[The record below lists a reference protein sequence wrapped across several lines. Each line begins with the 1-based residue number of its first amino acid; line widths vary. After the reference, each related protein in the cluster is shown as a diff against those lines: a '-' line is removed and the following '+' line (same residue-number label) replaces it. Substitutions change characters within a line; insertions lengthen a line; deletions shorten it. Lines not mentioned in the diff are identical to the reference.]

1 MEKNEITHTAPHKWL
16 QPVILL
22 TGTLVFFLLFFADK
36 TQLENPTVADISSGE
51 MPSGV
56 ANSGSNLPPLAPDEK
71 LDSWVNM
78 LDAANKEE
86 KLRLLDSIVVS
97 LQARKRYDYAAKYAN
112 ELVKLDSSL
121 QNQLLVGKLS
131 YRASKLEFVQADSN
145 LFRLYSDQSISYLGN
160 VVKQSPSDDRALLNL
175 GLAYV
180 ESGLPQYSMLGIQS
194 LRKVLEINSEN
205 ADASYHLGVF
215 SIQTGQFDKA
225 KVRFEQVLKL
235 RPDDYQAKYQ
245 LAYSLAQLGE
255 LAEATSNLQEVIEKA
270 KDANTKRLAQNLLN
284 SLSSS

>member
-1 MEKNEITHTAPHKWL
+1 MKKNKITHTHKWL
-16 QPVILL
+16 QPVVLL
-22 TGTLVFFLLFFADK
+22 TGILVFFLLFFADK
-36 TQLENPTVADISSGE
+36 TQLENPTVADIASGE
-51 MPSGV
+51 MPSGTQ
-56 ANSGSNLPPLAPDEK
+56 NSEQKLPPLAPDEK
-71 LDSWVNM
+71 LDSWVNA

-86 KLRLLDSIVVS
+86 KLRLLDSIIVS
-97 LQARKRYDYAAKYAN
+97 LQARKRFDYAAKYAK
-112 ELVKLDSSL
+112 ELVELDSSL
-121 QNQLLVGKLS
+121 QNKLLIGELS
-131 YRASKLEFVQADSN
+131 YEASRLEFVQADSN
-145 LFRLYSDQSISYLGN
+145 LFRLYSDQSISYLGD
-160 VVKQSPSDDRALLNL
+160 VVTRAPNDDDALLKL

-180 ESGLPQYSMLGIQS
+180 ESGLPQNSMLGIQS

-225 KVRFEQVLKL
+225 KTRFEQVLKL

-255 LAEATSNLQEVIEKA
+255 LAEATSTLQEVIEKA
-270 KDANTKRLAQNLLN
+270 KDANIKRLAQSLLN